1 MPPPDEVTAREK
13 FACPACG
20 AQAEW
25 SPSKQKLICPFCGTE
40 SPYQLNPSSGAI
52 EEIDLVKTLRE
63 LKRMKLDTLLE
74 RRYEKFRNMGV
85 FLEQSLRQAGK
96 AAG

>member
-1 MPPPDEVTAREK
+1 MGTSPDEVTAREK

-25 SPSKQKLICPFCGTE
+25 SPAKQKLICPFCGTE
-40 SPYQLNPSSGAI
+40 SPHQINPSSGAI

-63 LKRMKLDTLLE
+63 LPD
-74 RRYEKFRNMGV
+74 
-85 FLEQSLRQAGK
+85 SLRGWQAEK
-96 AAG
+96 RSVRC